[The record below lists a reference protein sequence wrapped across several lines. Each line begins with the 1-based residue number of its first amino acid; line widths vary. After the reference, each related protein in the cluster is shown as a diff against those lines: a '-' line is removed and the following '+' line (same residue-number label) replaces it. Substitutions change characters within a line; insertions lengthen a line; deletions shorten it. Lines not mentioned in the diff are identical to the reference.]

1 MKLRLVMAGL
11 ALSAFGLMIGY
22 SMKSSANSEPVVS
35 TIEPQSLNQCAA
47 EAIASMKPA
56 GVDIRLLR
64 SITDL
69 CYSKLHGQA
78 LLHDFQLRRLKF
90 IQQTYDERILLWMV
104 VTITVSGVGLAGLQL
119 LTSYR
124 LAASGTTGADHSSEF
139 VIQRDRI
146 ALKSSVTGL
155 FVLLLSF
162 GFFYVFV
169 YEIYVIKEIDVG
181 TAARREIA
189 NEQIESGTL
198 EPLKRKSETQ
208 LKEAASSSKNTNKTP
223 K

>member
-1 MKLRLVMAGL
+1 MNLRLAGW
-11 ALSAFGLMIGY
+11 AVAFVAFGWIASY
-22 SMKSSANSEPVVS
+22 WENSSSSRPDSIVPA
-35 TIEPQSLNQCAA
+35 IEHQPSLNQCVL
-47 EAIASMKPA
+47 ETITSMKPA
-56 GVDIRLLR
+56 VVDIQLLHA
-64 SITDL
+64 TTNH

-78 LLHDFQLRRLKF
+78 LLHDFQIRRLKF

-104 VTITVSGVGLAGLQL
+104 VTITISGVGLAGLQL

-124 LAASGTTGADHSSEF
+124 LASSGTTGSDQSSEF
-139 VIQRDRI
+139 VVQRDRI

-169 YEIYVIKEIDVG
+169 YEVYVIKEINAG
-181 TAARREIA
+181 TAARRETTA

-198 EPLKRKSETQ
+198 KPFKGDSETQ
-208 LKEAASSSKNTNKTP
+208 SKKATTDKSN
-223 K
+223 